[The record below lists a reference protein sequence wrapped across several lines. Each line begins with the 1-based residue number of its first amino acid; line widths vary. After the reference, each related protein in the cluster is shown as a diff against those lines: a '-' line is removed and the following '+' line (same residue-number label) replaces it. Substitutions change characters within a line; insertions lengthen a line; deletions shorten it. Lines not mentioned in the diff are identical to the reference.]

1 MAEQDTVLLQPRT
14 TLGKAVRRLRR
25 DGIIPAN
32 IYGRSRDSRAVQLD
46 AKEAQ
51 RLLASHRGAS
61 VLRLR
66 VDDAEEAAVIRHVKH
81 EPKSGRIQH
90 IDFMHVD
97 LSVTMRA
104 RVPVRLVGE
113 APAVRI
119 HGGTVLHLVDAV
131 EVECLPADLP
141 PALELD
147 ISHLEALDS
156 VLYAG
161 NLTLPLGVQLLT
173 SPDEVLVKIAAPRV
187 EEGVAP
193 TPIEETPAAVPEPA
207 AAEQP
212 ED

>member
-1 MAEQDTVLLQPRT
+1 MAEQVTVLLQPRT
-14 TLGKAVRRLRR
+14 TLGKAVRRLRH

-32 IYGRSRDSRAVQLD
+32 IYGRSRASRAVQLD

-51 RLLASHRGAS
+51 RVLASHGGAS

-66 VDDAEEAAVIRHVKH
+66 LDGAEQSAVIRHVKR
-81 EPKSGRIQH
+81 EPKSGKIQH

-97 LSVTMRA
+97 LSVTMHA
-104 RVPVRLVGE
+104 HVSVRLVGE

-141 PALELD
+141 SALELD

-156 VLYAG
+156 VLHAG
-161 NLTLPLGVQLLT
+161 NLSLPLGVRLLT
-173 SPDEVLVKIAAPRV
+173 LPDEVLVKVASPRV
-187 EEGVAP
+187 EEGAAP
-193 TPIEETPAAVPEPA
+193 TPIEETPSAVPEPA
-207 AAEQP
+207 ATKQP